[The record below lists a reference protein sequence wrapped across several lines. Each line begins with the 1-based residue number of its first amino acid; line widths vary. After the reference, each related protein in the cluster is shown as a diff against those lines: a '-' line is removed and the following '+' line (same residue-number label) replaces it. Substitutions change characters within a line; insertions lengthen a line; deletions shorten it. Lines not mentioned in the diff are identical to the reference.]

1 MLRVA
6 GNMARVSELKQVRRI
21 PIVVEGCAN
30 LTSAQWVPLQTL
42 TLSNG
47 LVYFGDAQWTN

>member
-1 MLRVA
+1 
-6 GNMARVSELKQVRRI
+6 MARVSELKQVRRI